1 MEQNL
6 EEKTYYC
13 QIAHFCFDSVM
24 NGITWYQPFCPNQ
37 DLTINNPQYS
47 CRYTIITMKASARD
61 NSLILHWSKTCRAPN
76 PLHNKWHFLGKRGFI
91 LYSWWCW
98 VPHLLLVSARFTE
111 RSFDRSTHIH
121 LKGKRSVIILF
132 LTWQEMVSR
141 VCIFSSTCVIEGFDT
156 SLLTSSWDHVNLLLR
171 SS

>member
-98 VPHLLLVSARFTE
+98 LPHFLLVSARFTE
-111 RSFDRSTHIH
+111 RSFHCCTQIH
-121 LKGKRSVIILF
+121 LKRKGKVIFF
-132 LTWQEMVSR
+132 LNLTR
-141 VCIFSSTCVIEGFDT
+141 NGFTCLHLFSSTCVIEGFDT